1 MNKLF
6 SGGVNTTL
14 TLFLVGTYVVLLRTD
29 SIHGTLI
36 ELTGSWGAIL
46 LPMTVILSLKI
57 AINFAKS
64 YAITVIV
71 ASGLTIQA
79 AFSGIMSLWSIRLA
93 LLFNPMAGDIAF
105 DYYFAM
111 DDVRV
116 AGGYLGRIVA
126 NLTID
131 VLYRFPSVLAMDTYE
146 ALGVGMAGVGL
157 VIIGVVCVAFLFL
170 PNGRT
175 GRSGRTRNG
184 NTGDVVN
191 IVNR

>member
-1 MNKLF
+1 MKKLF

-14 TLFLVGTYVVLLRTD
+14 TLFLVGTYVVLLRSD
-29 SIHGTLI
+29 SIHGTLVEI
-36 ELTGSWGAIL
+36 TGSWGAIL

-93 LLFNPMAGDIAF
+93 LLFNPMAGD
-105 DYYFAM
+105 YYFAM

-126 NLTID
+126 DLTI
-131 VLYRFPSVLAMDTYE
+131 VFLAKFPSVLKMDSYE
-146 ALGVGMAGVGL
+146 SIGLGMAGLGL

-170 PNGRT
+170 PSGRT
-175 GRSGRTRNG
+175 GRTRGGKGG
-184 NTGDVVN
+184 NVVNN
-191 IVNR
+191 IVNH